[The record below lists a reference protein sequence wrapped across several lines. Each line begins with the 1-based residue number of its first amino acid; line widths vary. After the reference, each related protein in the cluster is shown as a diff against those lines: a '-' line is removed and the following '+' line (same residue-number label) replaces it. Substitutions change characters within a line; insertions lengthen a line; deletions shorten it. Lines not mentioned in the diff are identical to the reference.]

1 MEKIDSLSSSVQ
13 LQRSLVFNNP
23 VERILE
29 FGMHAFADT
38 FLSAKD
44 LNSSEFIFPL
54 NVVLDT
60 KSGMIHNEYVTHA
73 ENRYN
78 YVDYSYTSSNSESAI
93 SHWKS
98 FIPLFDKI
106 GAKKGDSIIEIGSND
121 GFLCSLLIKAG
132 YKVNA
137 VDAAESMYNF
147 SISKGIPTHRK
158 IFDSKS
164 ALEIKE
170 IVGTVDYLIANNV
183 FNHANDPLDFLIG
196 VKLILKESGSF
207 IFEVPYW
214 YSQIRNNRFDMIYHE
229 HLSYFTVYSLKNIF
243 DIAGLYINDIEFID
257 THGGSLRIIGGLK
270 KIINPIVEEL
280 IFKETSNNLFK
291 EHYYEAV
298 SQNIKKTKFEF
309 MKNIYENYSQRDIF
323 GIGAA
328 AKANTFLTYF
338 GLNSTIVTA
347 VTDSSPHKIGKFT
360 PLTRIPIVK
369 DEILSEYSDP
379 VAIVLSWNMK
389 EQIKKSLFK
398 INSKIEYLDI

>member
-1 MEKIDSLSSSVQ
+1 
-13 LQRSLVFNNP
+13 
-23 VERILE
+23 
-29 FGMHAFADT
+29 
-38 FLSAKD
+38 
-44 LNSSEFIFPL
+44 
-54 NVVLDT
+54 
-60 KSGMIHNEYVTHA
+60 
-73 ENRYN
+73 
-78 YVDYSYTSSNSESAI
+78 
-93 SHWKS
+93 
-98 FIPLFDKI
+98 
-106 GAKKGDSIIEIGSND
+106 
-121 GFLCSLLIKAG
+121 
-132 YKVNA
+132 
-137 VDAAESMYNF
+137 
-147 SISKGIPTHRK
+147 
-158 IFDSKS
+158 
-164 ALEIKE
+164 
-170 IVGTVDYLIANNV
+170 
-183 FNHANDPLDFLIG
+183 
-196 VKLILKESGSF
+196 
-207 IFEVPYW
+207 
-214 YSQIRNNRFDMIYHE
+214 MIYHE